1 MALGLNTCLYVPKTL
16 EDPPSAAG
24 TRFSDAS
31 ALSPTTSLPES
42 QRPQMPTTPTPSSSG
57 LRLPK
62 HSFKSSKVRVHT
74 CIHTHICT

>member
-16 EDPPSAAG
+16 EDAPPAAG

-31 ALSPTTSLPES
+31 GLSPTASQAES
-42 QRPQMPTTPTPSSSG
+42 QRLQMPTTPTPSSSG

-62 HSFKSSKVRVHT
+62 HTSKSSKVRTHT
-74 CIHTHICT
+74 YINRFVIV